1 MLLNTFFSDIGSE
14 IDCPIRKLAEKTKLR
29 GVMDMSEEQDVIQ
42 KDLDKN
48 WSYEARQCQVQN
60 PVPVSGVNSCQE
72 TSGLRE
78 DKWRRTWRYRWIKH
92 CT

>member
-1 MLLNTFFSDIGSE
+1 MLLNIFFSDIGSE
-14 IDCPIRKLAEKTKLR
+14 IDCSIRKLAEKTKLR

-48 WSYEARQCQVQN
+48 WSCEAQQCQVQN
-60 PVPVSGVNSCQE
+60 PVPVLGVDSCQE

-78 DKWRRTWRYRWIKH
+78 VEKDLEILADKILYMK
-92 CT
+92 